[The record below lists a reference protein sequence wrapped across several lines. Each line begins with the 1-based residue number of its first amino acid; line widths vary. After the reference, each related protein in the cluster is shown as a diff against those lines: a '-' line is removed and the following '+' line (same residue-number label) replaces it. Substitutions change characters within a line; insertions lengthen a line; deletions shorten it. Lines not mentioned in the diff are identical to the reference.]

1 MARAVKVKYKS
12 PADRI
17 SGAAVLDGCSHFTY
31 FWKVVFPYRRRLCPV
46 FSRSSEIR
54 GNYRGHTP
62 DSVCISLRAEVF

>member
-31 FWKVVFPYRRRLCPV
+31 FWKVVIPLSKAVMP
-46 FSRSSEIR
+46 
-54 GNYRGHTP
+54 
-62 DSVCISLRAEVF
+62 SLQQIK